1 MNVPADGEKDSSMV
15 PITGMDQQLIAKAE
29 HMGKRNLQFR
39 QLCVY
44 LECLGKDRSFG
55 FPFR

>member
-15 PITGMDQQLIAKAE
+15 PITGMDRQLIEKAE
-29 HMGKRNLQFR
+29 HMGKGKLQFR

-44 LECLGKDRSFG
+44 LECLGKN
-55 FPFR
+55 